1 MLPPLP
7 SGKVLKLFRCRNRGL
22 FGGTVWPAAHT
33 LCMFLFENQQSLNLN
48 RAKCVEVGSGTGAVG
63 PFAAGLGASVVL
75 TDCRPPPDSAM
86 YTTDGRSDLPA
97 DGSAAILELLEENVK
112 ANKDSFPNDRPVVI
126 KLH

>member
-1 MLPPLP
+1 
-7 SGKVLKLFRCRNRGL
+7 
-22 FGGTVWPAAHT
+22 
-33 LCMFLFENQQSLNLN
+33 
-48 RAKCVEVGSGTGAVG
+48 
-63 PFAAGLGASVVL
+63 
-75 TDCRPPPDSAM
+75 M